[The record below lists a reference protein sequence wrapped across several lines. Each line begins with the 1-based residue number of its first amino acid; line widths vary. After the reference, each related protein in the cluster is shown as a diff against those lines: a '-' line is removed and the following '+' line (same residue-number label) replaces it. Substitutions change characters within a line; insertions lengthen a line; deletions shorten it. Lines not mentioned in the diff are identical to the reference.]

1 MTGLLLD
8 TNVVSELRKPA
19 QRINP
24 NVRDWAATIS
34 SDTVFLSVITISELS
49 GWVASVRRR
58 DPVQG
63 ELLAGWLNDDLLVE
77 YADRIIPIDVE
88 VALITGPLHV
98 PDPRDY
104 RDSFIAACAIRHHL
118 TVVTRNVHDFVP
130 MGVPV
135 INPFD

>member
-1 MTGLLLD
+1 MTEFLLD

-19 QRINP
+19 QRINT
-24 NVRDWAATIS
+24 NVRNWAATIR
-34 SDTVFLSVITISELS
+34 SDTVFLSVVTISELAQ
-49 GWVASVRRR
+49 WVASVGRK
-58 DPVQG
+58 DPSQG
-63 ELLAGWLNDDLLVE
+63 SLLASWLHDDVLVE
-77 YADRIIPIDVE
+77 YAARIIPIDVD
-88 VALITGPLHV
+88 VAMIAGPLHV

-118 TVVTRNVHDFVP
+118 TVVTRSVHDFLP